1 MRKWGAEI
9 GFTGLDIPGQRKR
22 DSRSNWHA
30 ICNTLPTG
38 RMRCQTVQFSTA
50 TVQKRSIAV
59 QLGECMLAQ
68 IHSAGLNGID
78 AQRVEVEVDIS
89 SGLPGWQFVGLPEV
103 AVKES
108 KERVVA
114 AIRNS
119 GIDILSRKITV
130 NLSPAQWK
138 KSGAFFDLPIA
149 LGLLAASEVIPL
161 TTLDGYL
168 YVGEL
173 SLKGDVLHI
182 PGVLPIV
189 MSVTSVVR
197 EGKLRG
203 VVVPMSNYREAS
215 LVKGVP
221 IVGVRT
227 LRDVMQFL
235 ETKEFTPNSDVDSDH
250 ATPPLTNDMGDVRGQ
265 HQAKRAMVIAAAG
278 GHNLIMISPPGSGK
292 TMLAER
298 MPSLL
303 PKLSHDQSL
312 DTSRIYSVSGKL
324 NLENPFILH
333 PPFRAP
339 HHTASAI
346 AVCGGGNGFPIPGE
360 ISLAHHGILFL
371 DELPEFRRD
380 VLETLREPMES
391 GRIVINRARHRTQF
405 PARFQ
410 LLAAMNPCPCGYYG
424 HPKIS
429 CQCSMQQILMYRR
442 KISGPLL
449 DRIDLHIQLQ
459 PVTADELLGG
469 DEKPNS
475 AELQEQVTA
484 ARERQMARHG
494 VGGALNAHIPSRKLQ
509 TDCFLSDPCEQ
520 FVRSLLQSGRWSAR
534 GFHRMLRVARTIA
547 DLDGLKDIHTEHIA
561 EAIQYRQLDK
571 PL

>member
-1 MRKWGAEI
+1 
-9 GFTGLDIPGQRKR
+9 
-22 DSRSNWHA
+22 
-30 ICNTLPTG
+30 
-38 RMRCQTVQFSTA
+38 
-50 TVQKRSIAV
+50 
-59 QLGECMLAQ
+59 MLAQ

-161 TTLDGYL
+161 AVLEGYL

-173 SLKGDVLHI
+173 SLKGEVLHI
-182 PGVLPIV
+182 PGALPIV
-189 MSVTSVVR
+189 MSVASAIR
-197 EGKLRG
+197 NGRLRG
-203 VVVPMSNYREAS
+203 VVLPMNNYREAS

-221 IVGVRT
+221 IIGVRT
-227 LRDVMQFL
+227 LRDVMHFL
-235 ETKEFTPNSDVDSDH
+235 ETREHPSAPDIDAEHSVQ
-250 ATPPLTNDMGDVRGQ
+250 PPPCDMGEVRGQ
-265 HQAKRAMVIAAAG
+265 HQAKRAMVIAASG
-278 GHNLIMISPPGSGK
+278 GHNLIMVSPPGSGK

-303 PKLSHDQSL
+303 PGLSHEQSL
-312 DTSRIYSVSGKL
+312 DTSRIYSVAGKL
-324 NLENPFILH
+324 SSENPFILH

-346 AVCGGGNGFPIPGE
+346 AICGGGNGFPIPGE
-360 ISLAHHGILFL
+360 VSLAHHGILFM

-391 GRIVINRARHRTQF
+391 GRIVISRARHRAQF

-424 HPKIS
+424 HPKIA
-429 CQCSMQQILMYRR
+429 CQCSMLQILQYRR

-459 PVTADELLGG
+459 PVTADELLGSE
-469 DEKPNS
+469 EKPNS
-475 AELQEQVTA
+475 ADLRGQVNT
-484 ARERQMARHG
+484 ARHRQQERYG
-494 VGGALNAHIPSRKLQ
+494 DSGMLNAHLPSQKLKQ
-509 TDCFLSDPCEQ
+509 GCALNETCEQ

-547 DLDGLKDIHTEHIA
+547 DLECADSIRTEHIA